1 MRTNRFSFSLPAAV
15 LACMA
20 ALPLHA
26 AFAAEP
32 VLVQGPAEAITAAD
46 IHADSLR
53 MPEQMRAQVLTR
65 PQSVQQIANNLY
77 VRRVMADEA
86 AKLHLENSDAVQ
98 AELRVARD
106 KVLSDAYLQ
115 HIDSQ
120 HTLSDAAALE
130 QARAMYTAHPENFK
144 STEQVHIRHILIG
157 GTDEAAKAK
166 AEDVLKEL
174 RAGGDFAALAQKY
187 STDTGSASKGGDLG
201 FFAHG
206 RMVPSFEEAAF
217 ALKNVGD
224 LSEPVKSQFGYHILQ
239 LQGKR
244 PAGVQPFDD
253 IRDALIAEIRTK
265 VAQDARVAEAEK
277 ISAAAKPQTEAIE
290 AFAKGYAPKK

>member
-1 MRTNRFSFSLPAAV
+1 
-15 LACMA
+15 MA

-32 VLVQGPAEAITAAD
+32 VLLQGPNEAITAAD
-46 IHADSLR
+46 IHADSQR
-53 MPEQMRAQVLTR
+53 MPEQMRVQVLTR

-86 AKLHLENSDAVQ
+86 SKLHLENSDAVQ

-115 HIDSQ
+115 RIDSQ
-120 HTLSDAAALE
+120 HTLSDAVALE
-130 QARAMYTAHPENFK
+130 QAHAMYTAHPERFK

-157 GTDEAAKAK
+157 GTDEAAKTK
-166 AEDVLKEL
+166 AEEVLKEL

-187 STDTGSASKGGDLG
+187 STDTGSAAKGGDLG

-253 IRDALIAEIRTK
+253 IRDALIAEIRAK
-265 VAQDARVAEAEK
+265 AAQDARVAEAEK